1 MPEQL
6 VTSSENR
13 YTKQLRR
20 LINELLTGNRSEPS
34 LALQATQF
42 FRDEAS
48 QQAHAEQL
56 LQHVSALEQQA
67 SQTRKADPLRQQE
80 LQQAKQRYA
89 DFEYKQQQSRQ
100 LRYNKLHLICEQL
113 LELTEGNNSAETI
126 LRSSRMLGTI
136 QLMAPSEGDSAYIL
150 QQKYKPFYKAVLSLR
165 LLDHLLQRN
174 LITNSYILRKYQQ
187 QQELLQIESKPAYQP
202 FRDDVQLPLLM
213 AVLLQDLGHYHPD
226 ALLMLQTEG
235 LHPNYRRQFSPP
247 QRQAFVELTQQA
259 SLHYLLQGIGMPQY
273 RGNSRTERDTY
284 QQREQEKLAFT
295 ATLLKASLEPGSGV
309 GNLLRLPQVYASAV
323 LPGRARYVYETLPK
337 VALILKNGAR
347 QGQYDERMVDQ
358 LLTIT
363 GIFPQGYG
371 IVYLPLD
378 QHGAPAERYEFA
390 IVNSLY
396 PPSPETPLC
405 RSVTRAMRYRTSG
418 PNLAISIAQN
428 LYFKPARQQLNQ
440 VPAQRLQEI
449 LGKLSADF
457 EPAQLRKFLPRC
469 WHPDQFFADPKHQN
483 LWNKAEVQAN

>member
-1 MPEQL
+1 
-6 VTSSENR
+6 
-13 YTKQLRR
+13 
-20 LINELLTGNRSEPS
+20 
-34 LALQATQF
+34 
-42 FRDEAS
+42 
-48 QQAHAEQL
+48 
-56 LQHVSALEQQA
+56 
-67 SQTRKADPLRQQE
+67 
-80 LQQAKQRYA
+80 
-89 DFEYKQQQSRQ
+89 
-100 LRYNKLHLICEQL
+100 
-113 LELTEGNNSAETI
+113 
-126 LRSSRMLGTI
+126 
-136 QLMAPSEGDSAYIL
+136 
-150 QQKYKPFYKAVLSLR
+150 
-165 LLDHLLQRN
+165 
-174 LITNSYILRKYQQ
+174 
-187 QQELLQIESKPAYQP
+187 
-202 FRDDVQLPLLM
+202 
-213 AVLLQDLGHYHPD
+213 
-226 ALLMLQTEG
+226 
-235 LHPNYRRQFSPP
+235 
-247 QRQAFVELTQQA
+247 
-259 SLHYLLQGIGMPQY
+259 
-273 RGNSRTERDTY
+273 
-284 QQREQEKLAFT
+284 
-295 ATLLKASLEPGSGV
+295 
-309 GNLLRLPQVYASAV
+309 
-323 LPGRARYVYETLPK
+323 

-347 QGQYDERMVDQ
+347 QGQNDERMVDQ

-378 QHGAPAERYEFA
+378 QHGVPAERYEFA